1 MTTHEHGG
9 IRESE
14 DQPRAPMLQPAG
26 ILYSTAY
33 IGGHNGNQPSLVT
46 EESNGPRKRK
56 FASDNDAE
64 ELPDEAFCL

>member
-1 MTTHEHGG
+1 
-9 IRESE
+9 
-14 DQPRAPMLQPAG
+14 MLQPAG